1 MKTLK
6 LIYEVVKT
14 VIVGAYEVFKFLI
27 DVPDLVSNVFEA
39 LPIQVAS
46 IATTLFVL
54 AIAIIFLKF
63 VK

>member
-27 DVPDLVSNVFEA
+27 DVHDLVSNVFEA